1 MILSILHHTL
11 QWQLPPRKLQV
22 NFKGLC
28 WERLKK
34 NKSITVFGVTF
45 DIKEVTIIITAVS
58 ILC

>member
-11 QWQLPPRKLQV
+11 QWQLAPQKLQV
-22 NFKGLC
+22 NFKGLFR
-28 WERLKK
+28 ERLKK
-34 NKSITVFGVTF
+34 NTSITVFRVTF